1 MQTSEAPGPAL
12 WTLVLVAGVVGLRA
26 LGSGPLATPTWDDLA
41 RLASDPGGA
50 DTLIVAFALLRVGA
64 LAIAAYLLGLTVLVS
79 AARWLRVPVLA
90 ALARRLVLPGARHL
104 LPAALVLGLAGPW
117 PTAPALARPAWPAPD
132 RAAPPFEVRWA
143 GPAPP
148 AWSPVTLPPVAPPP
162 TAAEPRPA
170 AGAAEQQ
177 WTVASGE
184 HFWSIAGRVLGD
196 HLARA
201 PATEEVGDYW
211 RRLVAANADRLVDAG
226 NPDLLYPGQQ
236 LRVPRP

>member
-12 WTLVLVAGVVGLRA
+12 WTPLVLVAGVVGLRA

-50 DTLIVAFALLRVGA
+50 EPLIVAFALLRVGA

-79 AARWLRVPVLA
+79 AARWLRAPVLA
-90 ALARRLVLPGARHL
+90 ALARRLALPGVRHL

-132 RAAPPFEVRWA
+132 RAAPPVEVGRA

-148 AWSPVTLPPVAPPP
+148 AWSPATLPPVPAGSS
-162 TAAEPRPA
+162 TAAPA
-170 AGAAEQQ
+170 AEHQ
-177 WTVASGE
+177 WTVSAGE
-184 HFWSIAGRVLGD
+184 HFWSIATQVLSD
-196 HLARA
+196 HLARP

-226 NPDLLYPGQQ
+226 DPDLLYPGQQ